1 MTQTQTKG
9 IEILVKNWFRE
20 DLSLESDSNYFY
32 NYEITIRNRLSFPVQ
47 LLSRE
52 WHVMHLLFGVSTVRG
67 EGVVGETPTLMPG
80 EEFTYVSGCELVN
93 SIGRMYG
100 KFFFKDLT
108 SKDLFY
114 AEIPS
119 FNLIYPPLLN

>member
-1 MTQTQTKG
+1 MTHTQTKG

-32 NYEITIRNRLSFPVQ
+32 NYEITIRNRLSYPVQ

-52 WHVMHLLFGVSTVRG
+52 WHVLHLLFGVSTVRG
-67 EGVVGETPTLMPG
+67 EGVVGETPILMPG

-93 SIGRMYG
+93 SVGRMYG
-100 KFFFKDLT
+100 KFFFKDLST
-108 SKDLFY
+108 EELFY

-119 FNLIYPPLLN
+119 FNLIYPPILN

>member
-1 MTQTQTKG
+1 MTHTQTKG

-32 NYEITIRNRLSFPVQ
+32 NYEITIRNRLSYPVQ

-52 WHVMHLLFGVSTVRG
+52 WHVLHLLFGVSTVRG
-67 EGVVGETPTLMPG
+67 EGVVGETPTLMTG

-93 SIGRMYG
+93 SVGRMYG
-100 KFFFKDLT
+100 KFFFKDLST
-108 SKDLFY
+108 EELFY

>member
-114 AEIPS
+114 AIV
-119 FNLIYPPLLN
+119 